1 MSPPPG
7 VHLRF
12 GEYEI
17 DSDTRLLLKSG
28 TPTALTPKAFQLLEL
43 LIRSRPA
50 IVSKREILGALWPET
65 YVSEA
70 NVSNLVSEIRAT
82 LEDTARRPQYVRT
95 SHGAG
100 YAFCGTAVE
109 CAARSRRDVGGAAN
123 CSLVGNA
130 GTFSLVEGTQVLGR
144 GDDCD
149 LVLASPVVSRHHA
162 RIHVSG
168 ENVVIE
174 DLRSRNG
181 TFVRGKRIG
190 APVSL
195 YRDDVV
201 SIGNVTLRFRVID
214 PSRTTDTLSL
224 PGHVDLQ
231 ES

>member
-1 MSPPPG
+1 MSPQPG

-17 DSDTRLLLKSG
+17 DSDTRLLLKAG
-28 TPTALTPKAFQLLEL
+28 KPMDLTPKAFQLLEL
-43 LIRSRPA
+43 LIRRRPA
-50 IVSKREILGALWPET
+50 IVSKREILGALWPDT

-70 NVSNLVSEIRAT
+70 NVSNLVSEIRTTIKDA
-82 LEDTARRPQYVRT
+82 ARRPQYIRT

-100 YAFCGTAVE
+100 YAFCGTAIE
-109 CAARSRRDVGGAAN
+109 CAAPSPPGLAALTN
-123 CSLVGNA
+123 CSLVGSA
-130 GTFSLVEGTQVLGR
+130 GTFSLFEGTQVLGR

-149 LVLASPVVSRHHA
+149 LVLASPVVSRQHA

-168 ENVVIE
+168 ETVVIE

-190 APVSL
+190 TPVSL
-195 YRDDVV
+195 YNDDVV
-201 SIGNVTLRFRVID
+201 CIGNITLRFRVID

-224 PGHVDLQ
+224 PGRADLQ